1 MNILICNVGST
12 SLKYQ
17 LFRMPEEL
25 VLASGGAER
34 VGAGEGRFYAKTHE
48 NGALTDESA
57 VFPTHREAIARM
69 LRQLTDTV
77 LPDLSALDCVGF
89 KVVLAKGISG
99 VQVLTDDV
107 LSSMEAFSSIA
118 PAHNPPYL
126 AAIRQFRALLPGTP
140 LIGAFETAFHR
151 TMPPEAYYYSIPIEI
166 SRNYDIRRNGFHGA
180 SIEYLTEWTQER
192 MERED
197 LKLVVC
203 HLGGSGSICAVKNGK
218 SLDTSLGLTL
228 QCGTMHNNRCGDID
242 PYIIFYL
249 VESCGMTL
257 EEVKQMLQTK
267 SGLYGMSGGVG
278 RDLRD
283 VQAAAEAGNED
294 AELAILDAIVFG
306 GGIGLNSPLVRALSL
321 EGLEFLGVC
330 LDGFKNRMAIAGMDI
345 SMEDAPVRVFTVH
358 TDEEIIV
365 ARKAAALL
373 AER

>member
-1 MNILICNVGST
+1 MVVFTPKRIKNGT
-12 SLKYQ
+12 
-17 LFRMPEEL
+17 L
-25 VLASGGAER
+25 VE
-34 VGAGEGRFYAKTHE
+34 
-48 NGALTDESA
+48 ESA
-57 VFPTHREAIARM
+57 AFPTQREAIARM
-69 LRQLTDTV
+69 LSQLTDTV
-77 LPDLSALDCVGF
+77 LPDLAALDCVGF
-89 KVVLAKGISG
+89 KVVLAKGVSG
-99 VQVLTDDV
+99 VQYLTDDV
-107 LSSMEAFSSIA
+107 LSKMEAFSSIA

-126 AAIRQFRALLPGTP
+126 AAIRQFRTLLPATP

-151 TMPPEAYYYSIPIEI
+151 TMPPEAYYYSIPIEV
-166 SRNYDIRRNGFHGA
+166 SRKYDIRRNGFHGA
-180 SIEYLTEWTQER
+180 SIEYLTKWTQER

-197 LKLVVC
+197 LRLVVC

-218 SLDTSLGLTL
+218 SVDTSLGLTL
-228 QCGTMHNNRCGDID
+228 QCATMHNNRCGDID

-294 AELAILDAIVFG
+294 AELAIRAYCYSIKKYIGAYAAVMGGLDAIVFG